1 MQNLIKK
8 KTYIYFFLFAFLS
21 NFILFHYCL
30 NINLFKNSFIFN
42 NENNYIFLIFKYLQF
57 GQDLNEIKIFSNID
71 YQINLYNIQLFILK
85 IILYF
90 TKDYIFA
97 YKIYLFLVSN
107 ITFGVSFFVLNQFTK
122 DKVVCFLI
130 SYLFLYNSFFSQ
142 TIFQN
147 IFFVSFFSVP
157 LICLILF
164 QLINADILNFKILKF
179 KNLFYIF
186 LITNS
191 GFEFIFFFISILFFI
206 LIYNKLSSIKLYNT
220 FYVLLITMLFLAI
233 SLLISKY
240 FFNNN
245 FFILEKEDFYKYLEY
260 NSLKI
265 INLLIPNNNSFL
277 DLFSSIRKSYH
288 NSMMYHIPG
297 DGSKNYL
304 GVLFIL
310 VLSLSIINIILLSHN
325 SSGKI
330 KKFVSR
336 LIDIDYFNKISY
348 LIFCIIQV
356 NL

>member
-1 MQNLIKK
+1 MW
-8 KTYIYFFLFAFLS
+8 LFGF
-21 NFILFHYCL
+21 
-30 NINLFKNSFIFN
+30 
-42 NENNYIFLIFKYLQF
+42 
-57 GQDLNEIKIFSNID
+57 
-71 YQINLYNIQLFILK
+71 
-85 IILYF
+85 
-90 TKDYIFA
+90 
-97 YKIYLFLVSN
+97 V
-107 ITFGVSFFVLNQFTK
+107 TFGVSFFVLNQFTK

-191 GFEFIFFFISILFFI
+191 GFESIFFFISILFFI

-245 FFILEKEDFYKYLEY
+245 FFILEKEEFYKLGCELSVSSQNEQSYISLTGLDDNFEESVKLFEKLLANVVDNEEALE
-260 NSLKI
+260 NLKMNTLKKRADAKLNKQTI
-265 INLLIPNNNSFL
+265 LYSGM
-277 DLFSSIRKSYH
+277 S
-288 NSMMYHIPG
+288 
-297 DGSKNYL
+297 NYAKYGPVNPFTNTL
-304 GVLFIL
+304 TDEEIMAIT
-310 VLSLSIINIILLSHN
+310 SDE
-325 SSGKI
+325 
-330 KKFVSR
+330 
-336 LIDIDYFNKISY
+336 LIDIIRNMTSY
-348 LIFCIIQV
+348 EHRVLYYGPKSFEETEKSVAKLHPIPSKLNPIQEV
-356 NL
+356 KDFKELSNVLDGS

>member
-1 MQNLIKK
+1 
-8 KTYIYFFLFAFLS
+8 
-21 NFILFHYCL
+21 
-30 NINLFKNSFIFN
+30 
-42 NENNYIFLIFKYLQF
+42 
-57 GQDLNEIKIFSNID
+57 
-71 YQINLYNIQLFILK
+71 
-85 IILYF
+85 
-90 TKDYIFA
+90 
-97 YKIYLFLVSN
+97 
-107 ITFGVSFFVLNQFTK
+107 
-122 DKVVCFLI
+122 
-130 SYLFLYNSFFSQ
+130 
-142 TIFQN
+142 
-147 IFFVSFFSVP
+147 
-157 LICLILF
+157 
-164 QLINADILNFKILKF
+164 
-179 KNLFYIF
+179 
-186 LITNS
+186 
-191 GFEFIFFFISILFFI
+191 
-206 LIYNKLSSIKLYNT
+206 
-220 FYVLLITMLFLAI
+220 MLFLAI

-245 FFILEKEDFYKYLEY
+245 FFILEKEEFYKYLEY

-348 LIFCIIQV
+348 LIFCIILFSVIGGIAHILLTKIFLITNLSLSYLFILFFCILIILKILNNLKIGKKKYYLFLIILVTLSTLDTTGFAKKPYNKNEIFLEPGTLILNSNKSV
-356 NL
+356 NKISFPNNFNIAKNLYILNIQDIKLNLQHLDIQKDFNKNGYSLIYSLNFYLKYFPEKINMVLINNKLLESYRSELIVKPEKEIKINNEYSKLTFK